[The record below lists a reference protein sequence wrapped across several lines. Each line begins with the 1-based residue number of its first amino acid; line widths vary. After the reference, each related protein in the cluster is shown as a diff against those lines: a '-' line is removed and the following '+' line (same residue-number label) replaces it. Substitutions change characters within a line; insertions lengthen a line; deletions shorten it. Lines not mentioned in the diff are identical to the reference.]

1 MIKRLASYIREF
13 KKDTILSP
21 IYITLEVVLDIF
33 IPLYMGRLID
43 YGIDRGDMG

>member
-33 IPLYMGRLID
+33 IPLIWDGLSTTALTAAT
-43 YGIDRGDMG
+43 